1 MVKNNWLYYSL
12 NLNPSRQLRN
22 ANVQTAKCT
31 CEAKIPVATI
41 PFRIYFYSSWPQIMM
56 SPRLCVFV
64 RLTHKSCAV
73 RLAFITGLR
82 RPKEAVIAGK
92 SRELIIERLVKIAE
106 NLCCL

>member
-1 MVKNNWLYYSL
+1 MYKLQNVPAKQKF
-12 NLNPSRQLRN
+12 QL
-22 ANVQTAKCT
+22 
-31 CEAKIPVATI
+31 PLL
-41 PFRIYFYSSWPQIMM
+41 PFRIHFYSSWPQIMM

-82 RPKEAVIAGK
+82 RPKEAVTAGK